1 MDVEIEGVGDGKVP
15 VVNDQ
20 HVADVDL
27 DLDEVCLQPERRPGR
42 IYIHIYVT

>member
-27 DLDEVCLQPERRPGR
+27 DLDEVCLQRLKDKPVYPCF
-42 IYIHIYVT
+42 